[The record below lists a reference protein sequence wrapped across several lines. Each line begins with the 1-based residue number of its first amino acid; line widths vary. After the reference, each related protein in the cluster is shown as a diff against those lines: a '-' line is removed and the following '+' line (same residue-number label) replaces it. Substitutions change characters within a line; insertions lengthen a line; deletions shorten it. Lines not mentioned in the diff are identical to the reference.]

1 MARGDGPGQAPSS
14 PIYWT
19 ILAVLVADVV
29 IGAVMALVGD
39 LVMHNEAVK
48 TFGVAL
54 AGVGAVLYLF
64 FRVWGRRWIETYEK
78 KAGGKN
84 EGGRG

>member
-1 MARGDGPGQAPSS
+1 MPRGYGPGGSSNEAPSS

-19 ILAVLVADVV
+19 ILAVLVMDVV

-39 LVMHNEAVK
+39 LVLQNEAVK

-54 AGVGAVLYLF
+54 TGIGAVLYVF
-64 FRVWGRRWIETYEK
+64 FRMWGRRWIENYEK
-78 KAGGKN
+78 K
-84 EGGRG
+84 RGES

>member
-1 MARGDGPGQAPSS
+1 MARGYGPGQAPSS

-19 ILAVLVADVV
+19 ILAVLVMDVV

-39 LVMHNEAVK
+39 MVLGNEAVK

-54 AGVGAVLYLF
+54 AGIGAVLYIF
-64 FRVWGRRWIETYEK
+64 FRIWGRRWIENYENK
-78 KAGGKN
+78 R
-84 EGGRG
+84 GRN

>member
-1 MARGDGPGQAPSS
+1 MARGDESGQAPNS

-19 ILAVLVADVV
+19 ILAVLVMDVV

-39 LVMHNEAVK
+39 MVLENEAVK

-54 AGVGAVLYLF
+54 AAIGAVMYIA
-64 FRVWGRRWIETYEK
+64 FRAWGRRWVENFEK
-78 KAGGKN
+78 RRGGS
-84 EGGRG
+84 

>member
-1 MARGDGPGQAPSS
+1 MARGYGPSGSSNDAPSS

-19 ILAVLVADVV
+19 ILAVLVMDVV

-39 LVMHNEAVK
+39 LVLQDEGVK

-54 AGVGAVLYLF
+54 AGVGAVLYIF
-64 FRVWGRRWIETYEK
+64 FRLWGRRWIENYEK
-78 KAGGKN
+78 RRGGS
-84 EGGRG
+84 